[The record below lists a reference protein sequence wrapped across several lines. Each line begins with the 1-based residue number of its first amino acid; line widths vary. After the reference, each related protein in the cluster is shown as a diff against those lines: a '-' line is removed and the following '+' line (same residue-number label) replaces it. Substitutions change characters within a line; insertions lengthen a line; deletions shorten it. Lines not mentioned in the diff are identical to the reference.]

1 MHGPQETEKNAMQ
14 ISKILFV
21 DAVFPGSE
29 VHHFSDC
36 KGSWDTKQV
45 KDHTLSLGDLTPAK
59 TREEMIMA
67 RMWIVAVELKKKLIE
82 SRHRLK
88 VE

>member
-59 TREEMIMA
+59 TI
-67 RMWIVAVELKKKLIE
+67 RMYG
-82 SRHRLK
+82 
-88 VE
+88 